1 MKVDFFDL
9 LVAVPPHNMLAITQR
24 NDWEKLTHN
33 PLAQQFVAL
42 KSKKQKAKSKKHRTS
57 DGLFGGSSNATRTK
71 PYLIHY

>member
-42 KSKKQKAKSKKHRTS
+42 KSKKQKAKSKKQKAKSKKQKASH
-57 DGLFGGSSNATRTK
+57 K
-71 PYLIHY
+71 

>member
-42 KSKKQKAKSKKHRTS
+42 KSKKQKASHK
-57 DGLFGGSSNATRTK
+57 
-71 PYLIHY
+71 

>member
-42 KSKKQKAKSKKHRTS
+42 KSKKHRTS
-57 DGLFGGSSNATRTK
+57 DGLFGAFSNATRTK

>member
-42 KSKKQKAKSKKHRTS
+42 KSKKQKAKSIAQVMVYLVAPRTQLEPS
-57 DGLFGGSSNATRTK
+57 HT
-71 PYLIHY
+71 